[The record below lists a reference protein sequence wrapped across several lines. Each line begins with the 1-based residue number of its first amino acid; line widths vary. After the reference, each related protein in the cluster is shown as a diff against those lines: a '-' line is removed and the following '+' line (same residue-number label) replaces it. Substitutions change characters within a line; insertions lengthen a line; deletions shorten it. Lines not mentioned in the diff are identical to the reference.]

1 MAQVQ
6 TSIPA
11 LSLRDTRLDFN
22 KFPRL
27 FSEWLI
33 SESERRVCDPHLV
46 LPYLLST
53 VSAFSGYSQ
62 VTLPTGWVI
71 NICTWAVAV
80 GESGCNKSGAHDFV
94 RDAAFE
100 VFQAFV
106 KDEVWVCVAGR
117 ERERKRESNVWQLP
131 PYSKGWQWQNWE
143 GCQRN
148 PSNNLR
154 RMHNGKKASDFEDKL
169 WLLLCWRCWG
179 LVMCSRCYK
188 IRLTVCVVL

>member
-6 TSIPA
+6 ISVPA

-33 SESERRVCDPHLV
+33 NESERRVCDPHLV

-106 KDEVWVCVAGR
+106 KDEVWVRVAGR
-117 ERERKRESNVWQLP
+117 ERKRKRESNFWQLP
-131 PYSKGWQWQNWE
+131 PYSRLTVAK
-143 GCQRN
+143 
-148 PSNNLR
+148 LR
-154 RMHNGKKASDFEDKL
+154 RMPKKPVKSFATNAPWKKGFRF
-169 WLLLCWRCWG
+169 WRQT
-179 LVMCSRCYK
+179 LVV
-188 IRLTVCVVL
+188 IAAGGVGFGDLQ